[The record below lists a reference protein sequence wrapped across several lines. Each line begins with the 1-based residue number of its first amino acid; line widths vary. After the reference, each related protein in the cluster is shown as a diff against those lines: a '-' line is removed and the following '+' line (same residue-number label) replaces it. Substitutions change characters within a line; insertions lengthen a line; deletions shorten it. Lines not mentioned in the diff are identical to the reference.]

1 MYCSLY
7 YFFEFWYLFYCKCCL
22 FSSLFPMLPMKILVP
37 DVQGRTIFSFLTFF
51 FLVIKDCSLNVY
63 NNYLPCILQLSPQVV
78 CFMNYECLILSTI
91 LIKVQQLGDWL
102 MCCCMNQIQIGVV
115 VIRSACT
122 QYVHGCQGHRFFW
135 LLWCR

>member
-1 MYCSLY
+1 MYCSFY
-7 YFFEFWYLFYCKCCL
+7 YFFEFWYLFYSKCCL
-22 FSSLFPMLPMKILVP
+22 FSSLFPIANENTSTWCAGKDYFHL
-37 DVQGRTIFSFLTFF
+37 SYFLLSCYKRLF
-51 FLVIKDCSLNVY
+51 INVY